1 MNEEDINKKVFLL
14 ALLKKREDET
24 VTDIVK
30 TLANTGM
37 FDLKEGRALLQELK
51 QQQYVTD
58 EGLTF
63 KGIIIAQEAEAEFKL

>member
-1 MNEEDINKKVFLL
+1 LL

>member
-24 VTDIVK
+24 VMDILN

-37 FDLKEGRALLQELK
+37 FDLEEGRALFRELK
-51 QQQYVTD
+51 EMQYITD

-63 KGIIIAQEAEAEFKL
+63 KGVVVAQEAEAEFKL